1 MSWKERPNCKW
12 YTSWS
17 EKRLDR
23 IAELGKILQNL
34 AQSFTFLHILAQSC
48 GGNWQYKW
56 NTPKLMAFHFR
67 QNSFKAL
74 YSRVAKKQCTDT
86 FNLGIFLVM
95 CIHFLYHKYPT
106 IYMILCLNHMK
117 RVPSRQMYILWNPVK
132 TKRKNPLQNM
142 PSRKKPC

>member
-74 YSRVAKKQCTDT
+74 DSRVAKKQCADT
-86 FNLGIFLVM
+86 VNLGIFFGYVHNFF
-95 CIHFLYHKYPT
+95 IPQIPDNLYEFVLKSYEKGSFKTNVH
-106 IYMILCLNHMK
+106 
-117 RVPSRQMYILWNPVK
+117 SVK
-132 TKRKNPLQNM
+132 SCQNKE
-142 PSRKKPC
+142 KKPSSKHAK